1 MKLILLNSRE
11 NNKPRKIGFTILGF
25 FCNFLHL
32 LEFCWK
38 KKKIKIEQSWAD
50 FSPGSPTTTET
61 RPRARARVN
70 FAQRPSI
77 Y

>member
-1 MKLILLNSRE
+1 MKLFSLNSME
-11 NNKPRKIGFTILGF
+11 NKKSRKIGLIFLGF

-38 KKKIKIEQSWAD
+38 KKKKKNEQSWAD
-50 FSPGSPTTTET
+50 FSPGSPTTVET
-61 RPRARARVN
+61 RPRARARDN
-70 FAQRPSI
+70 FAQRPSV